1 MDERDELVNYVD
13 MFDIKNVFNN
23 EVIKEGLGEFFF
35 QVGDSYMI
43 NKEENDIKL
52 EGEYV
57 VEVD

>member
-43 NKEENDIKL
+43 NKEENDSKL